1 MIEVP
6 MGRSRQVSV
15 VAILFLLSIAV
26 YLPALELG
34 FVEFNDNVYVSRNPN
49 VKAGLCWNSVVYAFT
64 TFDSGNWIPLTWLSY
79 LIDSTCFGVR
89 PAAFHAVNML
99 LHALNAVL
107 LYFWLTRMT
116 GAFWRSLAVA
126 ALFAVHPLH
135 VESVA
140 WVSER
145 KDVLSTFFFLLML
158 IAYDNFGLKPNM
170 WRFIPVLIAFLLGL
184 MSKSML
190 VTAPI
195 LLWLLDLFPG
205 RQWSADR
212 FHANDLEEP
221 SPHTDLR
228 KIIEKFPLL
237 ILAVAI
243 SYVTIRAQGSG
254 QTTAFTSFVRIPM
267 NFRIGNAMNGYVWY
281 LIKTFVPTG
290 LCAMYSHPMRR
301 LDWPAVAGS
310 IAVLLTLS
318 GIAVAMIQRRS
329 YLIFGWSWFL
339 LTLLPVI
346 GLFQVGT
353 QAYADRYSYIPQI
366 GLLIAIVWYAESR
379 LHRFSSG
386 SGVGAVSLVLA
397 VIGLSWVTVHQ
408 IGFWKD
414 TETLWKRAL
423 AVSPSNWEA
432 HRQLGSIY
440 LQQEKFDE
448 AIDQFQSVVK
458 WNPALPSPLENLGWI
473 HQQRKEWLDAVN
485 YYEQCLEL
493 NPGSEF
499 AMRNLLLLL
508 QQQKKGIQ
516 ARLYLERY
524 TRRCP
529 TDVKMLNQ
537 LGLMLARNGEF
548 RAALTE
554 FKQAE
559 MNAPD
564 DPNTQTNLGLTLS
577 ELKRLTEARVHLEKA
592 VALQPQDLNSHINLG
607 LLYVKL
613 DLKDEARK
621 QFLEALQIDP
631 DDADARQQLDLL
643 PLL

>member
-1 MIEVP
+1 M
-6 MGRSRQVSV
+6 SWTRQLSGI
-15 VAILFLLSIAV
+15 AILLLLSISV

-34 FVEFNDNVYVSRNPN
+34 FVEFDDNIYVFRNPH
-49 VKAGLCWNSVVYAFT
+49 VAAGLSWSSVVYAFT

-79 LIDSTCFGVR
+79 LVDSTCFGVR
-89 PAAFHAVNML
+89 PAAFHAVNVL
-99 LHALNAVL
+99 LHALNVVL
-107 LYFWLTRMT
+107 LYVWLSRIS
-116 GAFWRSLAVA
+116 GAFWRSFAVA

-158 IAYDNFGLKPNM
+158 IAYDNYGLKPNL
-170 WRFIPVLIAFLLGL
+170 WRFIPVLIAFILGL
-184 MSKSML
+184 LSKSML
-190 VTAPI
+190 VTAPV

-205 RQWSADR
+205 RQWSAIS
-212 FHANDLEEP
+212 FNPNEMEEP
-221 SPHTDLR
+221 SPYTDLR
-228 KIIEKFPLL
+228 KIAEKFPLL

-254 QTTAFTSFVRIPM
+254 QTTAFTSFDRIPF
-267 NFRIGNAMNGYVWY
+267 NFRIGNALNGYVWY

-310 IAVLLTLS
+310 ITVLLAIS
-318 GIAVAMIQRRS
+318 AIAVVMIQRRS
-329 YLIFGWSWFL
+329 YLIFGWVWFL

-346 GLFQVGT
+346 GLVQVGT

-379 LHRFSSG
+379 LRRLSSG
-386 SGVGAVSLVLA
+386 SRTGAACLVLA
-397 VIGLSWVTVHQ
+397 VIGLSWVTVQQ

-448 AIDQFQSVVK
+448 AIDQFQNVVK

-485 YYEQCLEL
+485 YYEQCLDL

-508 QQQKKGIQ
+508 QTQKKLPQ

-529 TDVKMLNQ
+529 TDVRMLNQ
-537 LGLMLARNGEF
+537 LGLMLAKNGEF
-548 RAALTE
+548 RKALTE

-559 MNAPD
+559 NNAPD
-564 DPNTQTNLGLTLS
+564 DPATQTNLGLTLS
-577 ELKRLTEARVHLEKA
+577 ELKRFKEARVHLEKA
-592 VALQPQDLNSHINLG
+592 VELQPQDLHAHVNLG

-613 DLKDEARK
+613 ELKDEARK
-621 QFLEALQIDP
+621 QFLEALEIDP
-631 DDADARQQLDLL
+631 DDVDARRQLELL
-643 PLL
+643 QSL